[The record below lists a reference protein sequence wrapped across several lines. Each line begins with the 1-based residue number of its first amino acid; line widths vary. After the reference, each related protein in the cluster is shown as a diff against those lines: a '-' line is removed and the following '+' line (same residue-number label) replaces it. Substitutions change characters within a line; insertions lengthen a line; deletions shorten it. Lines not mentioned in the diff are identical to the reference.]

1 VDEAISQYQHR
12 LDAAGEKIG
21 QLGEHGHAEVA
32 ARLRS
37 LHQRLTSAFAGLRKA
52 YGDDWHSM
60 EADAEAGWRELRD
73 ELGAADSLFIGWHDE
88 EVEALD
94 QSLDEVTREL
104 EQLHADDVAS
114 RERRRAMDQAGL
126 AELQAQVDDAKQRRK
141 KLGPDSNREAVASY
155 SAAVK
160 EAVEKLRKLKR

>member
-21 QLGEHGHAEVA
+21 QLGEHGHAKVA

-37 LHQRLTSAFAGLRKA
+37 LHQRVESAFAHLRKA

-73 ELGAADSLFIGWHDE
+73 EMGAADSLLIGWHDE
-88 EVEALD
+88 EVEAID
-94 QSLDEVTREL
+94 QSLDEVTADL

-114 RERRRAMDQAGL
+114 RERRRAVDQAGL
-126 AELQAQVDDAKQRRK
+126 AELQAQVDDAKQRRR
-141 KLGPDSNREAVASY
+141 KLGPDSDREAIESY
-155 SAAVK
+155 SAAVQ
-160 EAVEKLRKLKR
+160 AAIEKLQKLKR